1 MIRCKGLLSLYAL
14 TCFRLYIDPYYSVLL
29 RQNYGKYRRL
39 NAFFRIVS
47 TSKDRNGVEF
57 ISTMEG
63 KHKKYKES

>member
-47 TSKDRNGVEF
+47 NSKDHNGVEF
-57 ISTMEG
+57 ISTIEG
-63 KHKKYKES
+63 EKQKYKEP